1 MQISELTL
9 GIFLDNFFGVEL
21 RKGQGSEWAVL
32 GGKGAGKSTVS
43 ISLALSIDKNFTLD
57 NVVYS
62 SKEWTDRLS
71 EVKKGSVLVWEE
83 LGTKNSMS
91 SRRSMTTDNQ
101 ETADILQTGRTEG
114 VLTLLNFPIFQF
126 FDVRGRYLARGLIM
140 PYSKIM
146 LPYNGGYW
154 YYVKTK
160 METLEYNPLADKVY
174 KKYPSWYGHR
184 IVSMDIPH
192 PPMNIWDEYQKRRD
206 EIPKKLIAGKKLSDE
221 EKSEVREEKKGITQ
235 QKYFD
240 RMLKKIKKNPNA
252 FLKKRYIN
260 KKKWCA
266 EDLSKTKLAKIIPGS
281 ATKDFISYISFQK

>member
-1 MQISELTL
+1 MDVSKLNLE
-9 GIFLDNFFGVEL
+9 IFLDNFFGSEL

-43 ISLALSIDKNFTLD
+43 ISLAMKIDKNFTLD

-62 SKEWTDRLS
+62 SKQWTNRLS
-71 EVKKGSVLVWEE
+71 EVEKGSVLVWEE

-91 SRRSMTTDNQ
+91 SRRSMTLDNQ

-126 FDVRGRYLARGLIM
+126 FDVRGRYLAKGLIM
-140 PYSKIM
+140 PYDKIM
-146 LPYNGGYW
+146 LPNNNGGYW

-160 METLEYNPLADKVY
+160 MEILEYNPLVNKVY

-192 PPMNIWDEYQKRRD
+192 PPKNLWDEYQKRRD
-206 EIPKKLIAGKKLSDE
+206 EIPKTLIAEGKLTVAE
-221 EKSEVREEKKGITQ
+221 RLEAREEKKEATQ

-240 RMLKKIKKNPNA
+240 RMLKKVKKNPSA
-252 FLKKRYIN
+252 FLKKKSID
-260 KKKWCA
+260 KKEWCA
-266 EDLSKTKLAKIIPGS
+266 ADLSTSKLAKIMPGRS
-281 ATKDFISYISFQK
+281 TKEFIAYVTH